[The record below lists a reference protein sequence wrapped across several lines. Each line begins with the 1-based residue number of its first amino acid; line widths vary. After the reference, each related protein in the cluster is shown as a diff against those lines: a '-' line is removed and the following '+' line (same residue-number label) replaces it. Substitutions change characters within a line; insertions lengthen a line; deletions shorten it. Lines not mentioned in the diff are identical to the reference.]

1 MHSVDCIEGNS
12 KSGVKFWGAIVDF
25 FNSTTEVHRH
35 RIAKNLKYHWI
46 AYNKQ
51 VSLFNQ
57 IYNQESSNRKSGADD
72 GMVLEIAKQ
81 RYKNQTGAEF
91 KHFHWWECVRYQPKW
106 RARSDAPSTMDAF
119 VSSSEAGTEEEATCP
134 IDRDRAKMATRKGKG
149 KEASSIK
156 SESSSEMGGI
166 LSTLKKLDTSFT
178 RAQMRKQYNKLH
190 TANTADMDAEE
201 LVTHRE
207 ALRLIKKDL
216 NFATQ
221 NATEVQDE
229 DDE

>member
-12 KSGVKFWGAIVDF
+12 KSGVKFWGAIADSY
-25 FNSTTEVHRH
+25 NNTTEAHRH
-35 RIAKNLKYHWI
+35 RTAKNLKDHWV

-57 IYNQESSNRKSGADD
+57 MYNQESSNRQSGADD

-81 RYKNQTGAEF
+81 RYKNRTGTEF
-91 KHFHWWECVRYQPKW
+91 KRFHWWEAVRYQPKW

-119 VSSSEAGTEEEATCP
+119 VSSSETATSEEVTRP
-134 IDRDRAKMATRKGKG
+134 IGRDRAKAATRKGKG
-149 KEASSIK
+149 KED
-156 SESSSEMGGI
+156 SSSQSGSSSAMSGI
-166 LSTLKKLDTSFT
+166 MSTLKKLGTSFT
-178 RAQMRKQYNKLH
+178 RASMWKQYNKLRE
-190 TANTADMDAEE
+190 ANTADMDAEE
-201 LVTHRE
+201 LASHRE

-216 NFATQ
+216 NFATE
-221 NATEVQDE
+221 NTTEVQDE

>member
-1 MHSVDCIEGNS
+1 MN
-12 KSGVKFWGAIVDF
+12 
-25 FNSTTEVHRH
+25 
-35 RIAKNLKYHWI
+35 NLKYHWV

-51 VSLFNQ
+51 VFLFNQ
-57 IYNQESSNRKSGADD
+57 IYNQESSNRQSGADD

-81 RYKNQTGAEF
+81 RYKNQIGAEF
-91 KHFHWWECVRYQPKW
+91 KRFHWWEGVRYQHKW

-119 VSSSEAGTEEEATCP
+119 VSSSEAGTEEEVTP
-134 IDRDRAKMATRKGKG
+134 IGRDRAKTATRKGKG
-149 KEASSIK
+149 KED
-156 SESSSEMGGI
+156 SSSQSGSSSVMGVI
-166 LSTLKKLDTSFT
+166 MSTLKKLDTSFT
-178 RAQMRKQYNKLH
+178 RAQMWKQYTKLH
-190 TANTADMDAEE
+190 TANIIDMDAEE
-201 LVTHRE
+201 LTIHRE